1 MVDGSAGAVSQRL
14 KWAVL
19 LSSLLAF
26 VAYAFGFQVVPPL
39 MTAIVKEFGVSN
51 AEAGL
56 LMSFVLLPGIILS
69 IPVSIAMERYGAR
82 ITGGVA
88 LVCVVISSFLTATV
102 NSFVALLIARLI
114 LGIGGSL
121 ILIVTPAIVPQ
132 WFSKEELGRA
142 MGIFTISMPLATI
155 VAFPTA
161 GTLAVTYGWRSAF
174 YVSLA
179 IGVVATAIYVLIV
192 RDGPMST
199 RSSGFSGLSA
209 FKNAEVWKV
218 GIIWLFFNGAMLS
231 FNTWAPTLLTIYKG
245 FTPVEASFYA
255 SLLSLIA
262 LFAVPIYGT
271 LSDRLGKRKVFIVT
285 GAALLCLTEVAAAYS
300 SGFILIACI
309 VAIGL
314 ASAMMPGT
322 IQTLPSEILGPSR
335 AGVGFAVLGICG
347 NIGIAATQPLAGVIL
362 DSTGSYSLSVLSM
375 ALFAA
380 LCCGS
385 ALLVKAK

>member
-1 MVDGSAGAVSQRL
+1 MVDGNASAVSQRI
-14 KWAVL
+14 KWATL
-19 LSSLLAF
+19 FASFLAF

-39 MTAIVKEFGVSN
+39 MTAIVQEFSVSN

-82 ITGGVA
+82 VTGGVA
-88 LVCVVISSFLTATV
+88 LVCVVISSFMTATS
-102 NSFVALLIARLI
+102 NSFTALLIARLI

-132 WFSKEELGRA
+132 WFSREELGRA
-142 MGIFTISMPLATI
+142 MGIFTISMPIATI

-179 IGVVATAIYVLIV
+179 IGVVATIVYVLVV
-192 RDGPMST
+192 RDGPMAT
-199 RSSGFSGLSA
+199 RGGGLSGLSA

-218 GIIWLFFNGAMLS
+218 GIIWLFFNGAILS
-231 FNTWAPTLLTIYKG
+231 FNTWAPTLLTTYKG

-255 SLLSLIA
+255 SLLSWIS

-271 LSDRLGKRKVFIVT
+271 LSDRIGKRKVFIVA

-300 SGFILIACI
+300 SGIILIAGI

-314 ASAMMPGT
+314 VSAMMPGN
-322 IQTLPSEILGPSR
+322 IQTLPSEILGPSK

-347 NIGIAATQPLAGVIL
+347 NIGIAVTQPLAGVIL
-362 DSTGSYSLSVLSM
+362 DSTGSYSLSILSM

-380 LCCGS
+380 LCLCS
-385 ALLVKAK
+385 ALLVKVK

>member
-1 MVDGSAGAVSQRL
+1 MVDAASAVSQRL
-14 KWAVL
+14 KWATL
-19 LSSLLAF
+19 FASFLAF
-26 VAYAFGFQVVPPL
+26 VAYAFGFKVVPPL
-39 MTAIVKEFGVSN
+39 MTAIVQEFSVSN

-82 ITGGVA
+82 VTGGVA
-88 LVCVVISSFLTATV
+88 LVCVVISSFMTATSS
-102 NSFVALLIARLI
+102 SFTALLIARLI

-132 WFSKEELGRA
+132 WFSREELGRA
-142 MGIFTISMPLATI
+142 MGIFTISMPIATI

-179 IGVVATAIYVLIV
+179 IGVVATIVYVLIV
-192 RDGPMST
+192 RDGPMAT
-199 RSSGFSGLSA
+199 RGGGLNGLSA

-218 GIIWLFFNGAMLS
+218 GIIWLFFNGAILS
-231 FNTWAPTLLTIYKG
+231 FNTWAPTLLTTYKG

-255 SLLSLIA
+255 SLLSWIS

-271 LSDRLGKRKVFIVT
+271 LSDRIGKRKVFIVA
-285 GAALLCLTEVAAAYS
+285 GAALLCFTEVAAAYS
-300 SGFILIACI
+300 SGIILIAGI

-314 ASAMMPGT
+314 VSAMMPGN

-362 DSTGSYSLSVLSM
+362 DSTGSYSLSILSM

-380 LCCGS
+380 LCLGS
-385 ALLVKAK
+385 ALLVKVK

>member
-1 MVDGSAGAVSQRL
+1 MVDGAAGAVSQRL
-14 KWAVL
+14 KWAML
-19 LSSLLAF
+19 LASLLAY
-26 VAYAFGFQVVPPL
+26 VAYAFGLQVVPPL
-39 MTAIVKEFGVSN
+39 MTSIVQEFSVSN

-82 ITGGVA
+82 VTGGVA
-88 LVCVVISSFLTATV
+88 LVCVVISSLLTATAD
-102 NSFVALLIARLI
+102 SFTALLIARLI

-132 WFSKEELGRA
+132 WFNRAELGKA
-142 MGIFTISMPLATI
+142 MGVFTVSMPIATI

-179 IGVVATAIYVLIV
+179 IGVVATAVYVLIV

-199 RSSGFSGLSA
+199 RGGGFSGLSS

-218 GIIWLFFNGAMLS
+218 GIIWLFFNGAILS
-231 FNTWAPTLLTIYKG
+231 FNTWAPTLLTTYKG

-255 SLLSLIA
+255 SLLSWIS

-271 LSDRLGKRKVFIVT
+271 LSDRIGKRKVFIVA

-300 SGFILIACI
+300 SGIILIGGI

-314 ASAMMPGT
+314 VSAMMPGN
-322 IQTLPSEILGPSR
+322 IQTLPSEILGPSK
-335 AGVGFAVLGICG
+335 AGIGFAVLGICG

-362 DSTGSYSLSVLSM
+362 DSTGSYSLSILSM

-380 LCCGS
+380 LCLGS

>member
-1 MVDGSAGAVSQRL
+1 MVDGTAGAVSQRL

-39 MTAIVKEFGVSN
+39 MTAIVREFEVSN

-56 LMSFVLLPGIILS
+56 LMSFVLIPGIVLS
-69 IPVSIAMERYGAR
+69 IPVSMAMERFGAR
-82 ITGGVA
+82 VTGGVA
-88 LVCVVISSFLTATV
+88 LVFVVISSLLTATA
-102 NSFVALLIARLI
+102 NSFTALLIARLI

-132 WFSKEELGRA
+132 WFSREELGRA

-155 VAFPTA
+155 IAFPTA
-161 GTLAVTYGWRSAF
+161 GTLAVIYGWRSAF

-179 IGVVATAIYVLIV
+179 INVIATTIYVIIV

-199 RSSGFSGLSA
+199 RGGGFSGLSA
-209 FKNAEVWKV
+209 FKNVEVWKV
-218 GIIWLFFNGAMLS
+218 GIIWLLFNGAILS
-231 FNTWAPTLLTIYKG
+231 FNTWAPTLLTTYKG
-245 FTPVEASFYA
+245 FTSVEASFYA
-255 SLLSLIA
+255 SLLSWIS

-271 LSDRLGKRKVFIVT
+271 LSDRLGKRKMFIVA

-300 SGFILIACI
+300 SGLVLIAGI

-314 ASAMMPGT
+314 VSAMMPGT
-322 IQTLPSEILGPSR
+322 IQTLPSEILGPSLS
-335 AGVGFAVLGICG
+335 GVGFAVLSICG
-347 NIGIAATQPLAGVIL
+347 NIGIAATQPLAGVII
-362 DSTGSYSLSVLSM
+362 DSTGSYSLSILSM
-375 ALFAA
+375 AIFAA
-380 LCCGS
+380 LCCCS

>member
-1 MVDGSAGAVSQRL
+1 MVVGATTISQRL
-14 KWAVL
+14 KWATL
-19 LSSLLAF
+19 FASFLAF

-39 MTAIVKEFGVSN
+39 MTAIVQEFGVSN

-82 ITGGVA
+82 VTGGVA
-88 LVCVVISSFLTATV
+88 LVCVVISSLLTATA
-102 NSFVALLIARLI
+102 NSFMALLIARLI

-132 WFSKEELGRA
+132 WFNREELGRA
-142 MGIFTISMPLATI
+142 MGIFTVSMPIATI

-179 IGVVATAIYVLIV
+179 IGVVATVIYVLIV
-192 RDGPMST
+192 RDGPMAT
-199 RSSGFSGLSA
+199 RGGGFSGLSA
-209 FKNAEVWKV
+209 FKNVEVWKV
-218 GIIWLFFNGAMLS
+218 GIIWLFFNGAILS
-231 FNTWAPTLLTIYKG
+231 FNTWAPTLLTTYKG

-255 SLLSLIA
+255 SLLSWIS
-262 LFAVPIYGT
+262 LFAVPIYGM
-271 LSDRLGKRKVFIVT
+271 LSDRIGKRKVFIVV

-300 SGFILIACI
+300 SGIILIAGI

-314 ASAMMPGT
+314 VSAMMPGN
-322 IQTLPSEILGPSR
+322 IQTLPSEILGPSK

-362 DSTGSYSLSVLSM
+362 DSTGSYSLSILSM

-380 LCCGS
+380 LCLGS

>member
-1 MVDGSAGAVSQRL
+1 MVESTPSAVSQRL
-14 KWAVL
+14 KWATL
-19 LSSLLAF
+19 FASFLAF

-39 MTAIVKEFGVSN
+39 MTAIVQEFGVSN

-82 ITGGVA
+82 VTGGIA
-88 LVCVVISSFLTATV
+88 LICVVISSFMTATSS
-102 NSFVALLIARLI
+102 SFTALLIARLI

-132 WFSKEELGRA
+132 WFSMEELGRA
-142 MGIFTISMPLATI
+142 MGIFTISMPIATI

-179 IGVVATAIYVLIV
+179 IGVVATIVYVLII
-192 RDGPMST
+192 RDGPMAS
-199 RSSGFSGLSA
+199 RGSLSGLSA

-218 GIIWLFFNGAMLS
+218 GIIWLFFNGAILS
-231 FNTWAPTLLTIYKG
+231 FNTWAPTLLTTYKG

-255 SLLSLIA
+255 SLLSWIS

-271 LSDRLGKRKVFIVT
+271 LSDRIGKRKVFIVA

-300 SGFILIACI
+300 SGIILIAGI

-314 ASAMMPGT
+314 VSAMMPGN
-322 IQTLPSEILGPSR
+322 IQTLPSEILGPSK

-362 DSTGSYSLSVLSM
+362 DSTGSYSLSILSM

-380 LCCGS
+380 LCLGS
-385 ALLVKAK
+385 ALLVKVK